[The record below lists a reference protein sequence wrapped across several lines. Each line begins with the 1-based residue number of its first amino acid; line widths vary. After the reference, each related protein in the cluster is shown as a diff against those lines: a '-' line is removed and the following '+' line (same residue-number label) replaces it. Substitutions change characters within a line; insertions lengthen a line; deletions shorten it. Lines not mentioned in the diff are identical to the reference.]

1 MTILSK
7 SSGRSLATEQG
18 ETLVRYHTHE
28 GREGSGQPLPDEPGQ
43 TRETSSMTTSLR
55 IETGVLST
63 AAAHIT
69 IGDSLVTAVWSTMP
83 FACIDWLLGDTASKG
98 PVHYTADRAP
108 IVYRRS
114 CGWLPGPGPHWEV
127 VTAHRCERCTEM
139 IGPPALAEPGHL
151 TGRKL
156 IDLAREVAELAND
169 ERESQRRKLIAHLA
183 GDAER
188 LARSMADH
196 ILRMQY
202 TN

>member
-1 MTILSK
+1 MALFPPKPIPKTI
-7 SSGRSLATEQG
+7 T
-18 ETLVRYHTHE
+18 TLV
-28 GREGSGQPLPDEPGQ
+28 
-43 TRETSSMTTSLR
+43 
-55 IETGVLST
+55 ETGVLAT

-83 FACIDWLLGDTASKG
+83 FACTDWLLGDTVSKG
-98 PVHYTADRAP
+98 PVHYTVDRVP
-108 IVYRRS
+108 IVQRRS
-114 CGWLPGPGPHWEV
+114 GGYPTGPGPYWEV

-151 TGRKL
+151 TGGKL

-169 ERESQRRKLIAHLA
+169 ERESQRRELVAHLT
-183 GDAER
+183 GDAKR

-202 TN
+202 TD

>member
-1 MTILSK
+1 
-7 SSGRSLATEQG
+7 
-18 ETLVRYHTHE
+18 
-28 GREGSGQPLPDEPGQ
+28 
-43 TRETSSMTTSLR
+43 MTTSLR
-55 IETGVLST
+55 TATQPIPKTITTLVETGVLAT

-83 FACIDWLLGDTASKG
+83 FACTDWLLGDTVSKG
-98 PVHYTADRAP
+98 PVHYTADRVP
-108 IVYRRS
+108 VVQRRS

-139 IGPPALAEPGHL
+139 IDPPALAEPGHL
-151 TGRKL
+151 TGDKL
-156 IDLAREVAELAND
+156 INLAREVAELAND
-169 ERESQRRKLIAHLA
+169 ERESQRRELIAHLA